1 MEEQTALKRNA
12 EYRER
17 EKAEAARAREK
28 IRLKLGELSA
38 RVPIS
43 PTIHGLPDMHMPG
56 SMLRCLPPDTQ
67 PAVMRSRVDDDAQ
80 TSLMSS
86 TSWPS

>member
-28 IRLKLGELSA
+28 IRVKLGERA
-38 RVPIS
+38 AGVP
-43 PTIHGLPDMHMPG
+43 THH
-56 SMLRCLPPDTQ
+56 T
-67 PAVMRSRVDDDAQ
+67 
-80 TSLMSS
+80 
-86 TSWPS
+86 

>member
-28 IRLKLGELSA
+28 IRVKLGKLTV
-38 RVPIS
+38 RVPVHH
-43 PTIHGLPDMHMPG
+43 T
-56 SMLRCLPPDTQ
+56 
-67 PAVMRSRVDDDAQ
+67 
-80 TSLMSS
+80 
-86 TSWPS
+86 